1 MFKNIIRVIF
11 LLALVCLFPYQTIAN
26 VPDGTPKGEESK
38 PESSGNDGKD
48 GVNSENQKTCK
59 GCGNPFN
66 PLSPDSNTNGSGS
79 AEAGCIS
86 MNFHFGHLVHNRSIP
101 AGTIKLLS
109 DAPSPKIFSPQGL
122 YFDFNLES
130 YATHKDNKFTVTRP
144 NGFKVVYDANGQP
157 TERQSSFRSFLSFS
171 AVMTTASVSDGA
183 VAVKPVYTHPTYFY
197 RIFGNGSKA
206 YYELYAGHN
215 SETAYYRLKKLYTT
229 DGAELTP
236 SHKDIG
242 IEVIYDNNKCLRQ
255 IRSQADG
262 LADMVITGEF
272 SYEIRMYAP
281 SAINSKTTEN
291 GVSIYSIK
299 SGATPYIVWRIEN
312 PQQSNSL
319 IDKVKITRIIN
330 DKSFVYQWIYNSY
343 NDRWSLI
350 VGNGLEQKIS
360 SKQKTEYKDAKENE
374 TSLEIIKDIKNNE
387 QSIVSR
393 TLEKYTRF
401 SFGDMLTETILDPEG
416 SAQKTITEYYPS
428 SNIKNQKSSNGR
440 WEFYSYDN
448 NKRTLIYNTPFK
460 NTNYTEGVVGVQSF
474 EYGYVDS
481 ASDDRPRSITR
492 KVNGTIVGKTFN
504 TYSTSGNRRTETIE
518 VATMPSAQAGNA
530 SNLKT
535 TKVYDIQTD
544 RLISV
549 THPDGKSETY
559 TYEYGNY
566 TPQNNA
572 PGLFEANPSGNAL
585 CETIVYGTTSQPSGI
600 AGKTTKK
607 ITIKDEYGN
616 KVLEEVYS
624 LLNSGYERISYTV
637 YTYDVMHKLLRSYSS
652 NKLERTQNWYGTQLV
667 DSTAQNGTELL
678 YSYDSADRLKSV
690 TKKGTGNSVDVVT
703 SYTYDAADRKLSET
717 ISSNGLILTKRW
729 TYDALGRVSSF
740 TDADGLTTT
749 YEYVPATASRGEIV
763 KKILPGDFTT
773 ITESYFDGQVKSV
786 TGTAQVPVFYD
797 YGVDAATNCSWV
809 KKSYGSENS
818 AQWEKTYTDMAG
830 NISKVEKSGFNGQIV
845 VEQNFYN
852 AAGQLI
858 KTSKTGEA
866 SKLFVYDELGNLYR
880 FGLDV
885 DNSGALELASSDRI
899 QEKSYGY
906 TKDSTGVFFVQS
918 SLVYGIKNSSSSKT
932 IETEKTQLTNLPN
945 GVNSLKYT
953 TDRFGNV
960 TETKVSINRSG
971 KTVTTEVLSP
981 DSTVPAQTVAVNELK
996 TSERSKTNLTTTY
1009 TYDALGRLTGVTDP
1023 RTGTSTVS
1031 YYTSGVG
1038 KIGKRYMVTNA
1049 AGNTTTYDYDSSTG
1063 RKISERNALGKYS
1076 RFAYNSYGQVT
1087 KVWGESEYPLEF
1099 AYDLMGRKVTQTTY
1113 RNATVSFA
1121 GTTFPTVAGDV
1132 TTWTY
1137 DESSGLVTSKKD
1149 ANNKSVTYTYSA
1161 DGKLLT
1167 RTWSRGITTTYS
1179 YDTATG
1185 ELLKADYSDAT
1196 QDIERTYNRMGN
1208 LVSVSDAAGVRT
1220 FNYDDNFNLTGETLG
1235 ARTHNYTYSTSGIKG
1250 RYIGLTGNH
1259 TYSYDQYGRIS
1270 QINNITYTRLANSEL
1285 ITQVNRPNGINS
1297 VYGYETSRDIESGV
1311 NHGTFASY
1319 GYTNNEIGN
1328 RTSMSRSG
1336 SVFSASD
1343 IINYSYNERSEVTG
1357 ALSNAAN
1364 TTYNYTFAFD
1374 PIGNRLNATL
1384 AGQSV
1389 SYTTNILNQYT
1400 AVNATAPTYDD
1411 DGNMLTNGNWSYTW
1425 NGENRLIRA
1434 VNSATGVKLEF
1445 GYDYMGR
1452 RIFKKVY
1459 SGEILE
1465 KHLSFVYDGYK
1476 LIEERNALDS
1486 NVAVR
1491 KYVWQPEILDRD
1503 VPLTVYDVASDKT
1516 YYYHTDANKNVTELS
1531 DESGNVVAHYEYSP
1545 FGSLTKVTGDY
1556 AESNPFRFS
1565 SEYFD
1570 AETGLV
1576 YYNYRYYNPELGR
1589 WISRDPIE
1597 EQGGCNLY
1605 IMLSNCPWD
1614 SWDSLGQ
1621 LSWLDRA
1628 INVAANFAAGMG
1640 DHISGGWTDVVR
1652 ERLGIN
1658 DGVDK
1663 SSGAYATGKGAGVA
1677 YDVALMATGA
1687 GAIGKQLAKQGI
1699 KQTAKQVAKQ
1709 AVAGTVQSLAVDQTI
1724 QHAGLCSNCLQ
1735 KLGYQAALG
1744 VGVSPAGDGN
1754 LPEFRGGAY
1763 KDMSKPVGDGLDAHH
1778 MPADAATDILR
1789 EDGPAIQM
1797 LPEDHQKTKSYGN
1810 KQYTDQL
1817 RVKAEKDFRGA
1828 MAQEIRDVRRVA
1840 RNAGDPRRYNKA
1852 MMQMLNYAKATTK
1865 KLAK

>member
-1 MFKNIIRVIF
+1 MRNKHISVF
-11 LLALVCLFPYQTIAN
+11 LATVLLFLSAFVYGN
-26 VPDGTPKGEESK
+26 VPDGTKKDGTNKAEETT
-38 PESSGNDGKD
+38 GNDNSD
-48 GVNSENQKTCK
+48 GTQSPVEYYSCGHPKSPVGENNGTSQNSN
-59 GCGNPFN
+59 
-66 PLSPDSNTNGSGS
+66 SG
-79 AEAGCIS
+79 EAAPKCIS
-86 MNFHFGHLVHNRSIP
+86 MDFHFGHLVHSDVIP

-130 YATHKDNKFTVTRP
+130 YATHKGSETTVIRP

-183 VAVKPVYTHPTYFY
+183 VEVKPVYTHPTHFY

-215 SETAYYRLKKLYTT
+215 SETAYYRLKKLYTP

-255 IRSQADG
+255 IKSQADG

-281 SAINSKTTEN
+281 SAIGPKITEN

-299 SGATPYIVWRIEN
+299 SDAAPYIIWRIEN

-330 DKSFVYQWIYNSY
+330 GKSFVYDWSY
-343 NDRWSLI
+343 SNNNDCWSLAT
-350 VGNGLEQKIS
+350 GSDSEKKIA
-360 SKQKTEYKDAKENE
+360 SKQNIANKDAAVG
-374 TSLEIIKDIKNNE
+374 SVALEVTNDIKNSN
-387 QSIVSR
+387 QVIISR

-401 SFGDMLTETILDPEG
+401 SFGDMLTETISDPEG
-416 SAQKTITEYYPS
+416 IAQKTTTEYYTS
-428 SNIKNQKSSNGR
+428 GINTSNIKSKKHSSGQ
-440 WEFYSYDN
+440 WEFYTYDN
-448 NKRTLIYNTPFK
+448 NKRQIRVNTSLK
-460 NTNYTEGVVGVQSF
+460 NSSYSENASIGQSI
-474 EYGYVDS
+474 EYSYIDS
-481 ASDDRPRSITR
+481 VSDDRPRSITR

-530 SNLKT
+530 ANLKT

-549 THPDGKSETY
+549 THPDGKLETY
-559 TYEYGNY
+559 TYEYGSY
-566 TPQNNA
+566 TPQNNI

-585 CETIVYGTTSQPSGI
+585 CETVVYGTTSQPSGI

-616 KVLEEVYS
+616 KVLEEVYA

-678 YSYDSADRLKSV
+678 YTYDSADRLKSV
-690 TKKGTGNSVDVVT
+690 IKKGTGNSVDVVT

-717 ISSNGLILTKRW
+717 ISSNELILTKRW
-729 TYDALGRVSSF
+729 TYDALGRPLSF
-740 TDADGLTTT
+740 TDTDGLTTT

-797 YGVDAATNCSWV
+797 YGVDTATNCSWV

-818 AQWEKTYTDMAG
+818 AQWKKIYTDMAG
-830 NISKVEKSGFNGQIV
+830 NISKVEKSGFNGQIII
-845 VEQNFYN
+845 EQNFYN

-885 DNSGALELASSDRI
+885 DNSGVLELASSDRI

-906 TKDSTGVFFVQS
+906 TKDSSGVFFVQS
-918 SLVYGIKNSSSSKT
+918 SLVYGVKNSSSSKI

-971 KTVTTEVLSP
+971 KKVTTEILSP
-981 DSTVPAQTVAVNELK
+981 DSTIPAQTVAVNELK

-1009 TYDALGRLTGVTDP
+1009 TYDALGRLTGVTDS

-1049 AGNTTTYDYDSSTG
+1049 AGNTTTYDYDSTTG
-1063 RKISERNALGKYS
+1063 RKIWEKNALNKFS
-1076 RFAYNSYGQVT
+1076 RYAYNSYGQVT
-1087 KVWGESEYPLEF
+1087 QVWGESEYPLEF
-1099 AYDLMGRKVTQTTY
+1099 AYDLMGRKVAQTTY

-1167 RTWSRGITTTYS
+1167 RTWARGITTTYS

-1208 LVSVSDAAGVRT
+1208 LVSVSDAAGVRI

-1235 ARTHNYTYSTSGIKG
+1235 DRTFNYTYSTSGIKG
-1250 RYIGLTGNH
+1250 RYTGLTGNH
-1259 TYSYDQYGRIS
+1259 TYSYDQYGRIN
-1270 QINNITYTRLANSEL
+1270 QINDITYTRLTNSEL
-1285 ITQVNRPNGINS
+1285 IAQVSRPNGINS
-1297 VYGYETSRDIESGV
+1297 VYDYETNRDIESGV
-1311 NHGTFASY
+1311 SHGTFASY

-1328 RTSMSRSG
+1328 RTSMSRIG
-1336 SVFSASD
+1336 SVFSTSD
-1343 IINYSYNERSEVTG
+1343 TINYSYNDRSEVTG
-1357 ALSNAAN
+1357 ALSNASN
-1364 TTYNYTFAFD
+1364 TNYNYTYSFD

-1384 AGQSV
+1384 AGTTYN
-1389 SYTTNILNQYT
+1389 YTTNFLNQYA
-1400 AVNATAPTYDD
+1400 AVNSKHPTYDD

-1425 NGENRLIRA
+1425 NGENRLIQA

-1445 GYDYMGR
+1445 AYDYRGR

-1459 SGEILE
+1459 NGETLE
-1465 KHLSFVYDGYK
+1465 KHLSFAYDGYK
-1476 LIEERNALDS
+1476 LIEERNALD
-1486 NVAVR
+1486 NNAAVR
-1491 KYVWQPEILDRD
+1491 KYVWQPEALDRD
-1503 VPLTVYDVASDKT
+1503 VPLTVYDGVSDKT
-1516 YYYHTDANKNVTELS
+1516 YYFHTDANKNVTELS

-1545 FGSLTKVTGDY
+1545 FGSLTKVTGVY
-1556 AESNPFRFS
+1556 AGSNPFRFS

-1570 AETGLV
+1570 EETGLV

-1597 EQGGCNLY
+1597 EQGGFNLY
-1605 IMLSNCPWD
+1605 GMIGNNPLYKWDRLGYESAVWRFLKRVFWGAVSGAATGALS
-1614 SWDSLGQ
+1614 GAAVGA
-1621 LSWLDRA
+1621 A
-1628 INVAANFAAGMG
+1628 IGVVAGGVSVAPGAVAGASVG
-1640 DHISGGWTDVVR
+1640 AVSGAISGAISGGFSDSTTDALKNGAISGVVAGTTSGTGTVAGATWGTKAGITSGSIVGGTAG
-1652 ERLGIN
+1652 GIN
-1658 DGVDK
+1658 GYI
-1663 SSGAYATGKGAGVA
+1663 SSGGNAAATAWGV
-1677 YDVALMATGA
+1677 ATGA
-1687 GAIGKQLAKQGI
+1687 FTGGCSGCNGAMSAQ
-1699 KQTAKQVAKQ
+1699 
-1709 AVAGTVQSLAVDQTI
+1709 
-1724 QHAGLCSNCLQ
+1724 
-1735 KLGYQAALG
+1735 G
-1744 VGVSPAGDGN
+1744 VGNPKADLTSVIAGVDNDIVGN
-1754 LPEFRGGAY
+1754 VVGKVY
-1763 KDMSKPVGDGLDAHH
+1763 K
-1778 MPADAATDILR
+1778 
-1789 EDGPAIQM
+1789 
-1797 LPEDHQKTKSYGN
+1797 
-1810 KQYTDQL
+1810 
-1817 RVKAEKDFRGA
+1817 EK
-1828 MAQEIRDVRRVA
+1828 
-1840 RNAGDPRRYNKA
+1840 K
-1852 MMQMLNYAKATTK
+1852 
-1865 KLAK
+1865 

>member
-1 MFKNIIRVIF
+1 MFKNIIRTIF
-11 LLALVCLFPYQTIAN
+11 LLTFVCLLPCQTIAN

-38 PESSGNDGKD
+38 PESSGGDNQD
-48 GVNSENQKTCK
+48 GVWQVKRICCWKCLLSLGTTSSWIPNPQSS
-59 GCGNPFN
+59 GNAT
-66 PLSPDSNTNGSGS
+66 S
-79 AEAGCIS
+79 GCIS
-86 MNFHFGHLVHNRSIP
+86 MDFHFGHLVHNDVIP

-130 YATHKDNKFTVTRP
+130 YATHKGNETTVIRP
-144 NGFKVVYDANGQP
+144 NGFKVVYDANGKP
-157 TERQSSFRSFLSFS
+157 TNRQTSFQSYLTFSSVKETA
-171 AVMTTASVSDGA
+171 AVSEGA
-183 VAVKPVYTHPTYFY
+183 VEVKPVYTHPTHFY

-206 YYELYAGHN
+206 YYEIYAGHS
-215 SETAYYRLKKLYTT
+215 SETAYYRLKKMYTT

-242 IEVIYDNNKCLRQ
+242 IEVIYDNNRCLRQ
-255 IRSQADG
+255 IKSQADG
-262 LADMVITGEF
+262 LADIVITGEF

-281 SAINSKTTEN
+281 SAISNKTTVD

-299 SGATPYIVWRIEN
+299 SGCNPYIIWKIEN
-312 PQQSNSL
+312 PQKSNSL

-343 NDRWSLI
+343 NDCWSLI

-374 TSLEIIKDIKNNE
+374 TSLEVIKDIKNNE

-401 SFGDMLTETILDPEG
+401 SFGDMLTETIFDPSG
-416 SAQKTITEYYPS
+416 FVRKNTIAYYS
-428 SNIKNQKSSNGR
+428 DGINKSNIKTKKYYTGQWEYFIYDDFKRKITHSSA
-440 WEFYSYDN
+440 
-448 NKRTLIYNTPFK
+448 FK
-460 NTNYTEGVVGVQSF
+460 NNCYSENANQSQSIEYVYVADANDNRPRITTNKIKGVV
-474 EYGYVDS
+474 
-481 ASDDRPRSITR
+481 
-492 KVNGTIVGKTFN
+492 VGMTFN

-535 TKVYDIQTD
+535 TKVYDVQTE

-549 THPDGKSETY
+549 TYPDGKLETY

-566 TPQNNA
+566 TPQTNT
-572 PGLFEANPSGNAL
+572 PGLFEANTSGKAL
-585 CETIVYGTTSQPSGI
+585 RETIVYGTTSQPSGI

-616 KVLEEVYS
+616 KVLEEVYA
-624 LLNSGYERISYTV
+624 LLSSGYERISYTV

-652 NKLERTQNWYGTQLV
+652 NKLERTQNWYGSQLIN
-667 DSTAQNGTELL
+667 STAENGTELL
-678 YSYDSADRLKSV
+678 YAYDSADRLKSI
-690 TKKGTGNSVDVVT
+690 TKKGIREASDIIT

-717 ISSNGLILTKRW
+717 VVASGKILTRYW
-729 TYDALGRVSSF
+729 SYDAVGRVVSE
-740 TDADGLTTT
+740 TATDGLTTT
-749 YEYVPATASRGEIV
+749 YQYTEATSTRGRIVSRRLPDASVSIVEY
-763 KKILPGDFTT
+763 
-773 ITESYFDGQVKSV
+773 YFDGQVKSV

-797 YGVDAATNCSWV
+797 YGADAATNCSWV

-830 NISKVEKSGFNGQIV
+830 NISKVEKSGFDGQII

-885 DNSGALELASSDRI
+885 DNSGVLELASSDRI

-918 SLVYGIKNSSSSKT
+918 SLVYGIKNSSSSKI

-945 GVNSLKYT
+945 GINSLKYT
-953 TDRFGNV
+953 IDRFGNV

-971 KTVTTEVLSP
+971 KTVTSEVLSP
-981 DSTVPAQTVAVNELK
+981 DSTIPAQTIAVNELK

-1038 KIGKRYMVTNA
+1038 KIGKHHIVTNA
-1049 AGNTTTYDYDSSTG
+1049 AGNTTTYDYDNTTG
-1063 RKISERNALGKYS
+1063 RKISERNALGKFS

-1099 AYDLMGRKVTQTTY
+1099 AYDLMGRKVAQTTY
-1113 RNATVSFA
+1113 RDATVSFA
-1121 GTTFPTVAGDV
+1121 GTTFPTVKGDV

-1137 DESSGLVTSKKD
+1137 DESSSLVTSKKD

-1167 RTWSRGITTTYS
+1167 RTWARGITTTYS

-1208 LVSVSDAAGVRT
+1208 LISVRDAAGVRT
-1220 FNYDDNFNLTGETLG
+1220 FNYDENFNLTGETLG
-1235 ARTHNYTYSTSGIKG
+1235 DRTLVYTYSTSGIKG

-1259 TYSYDQYGRIS
+1259 TYSYDQFGRIN
-1270 QINNITYTRLANSEL
+1270 QINDITYTRLTNSEL
-1285 ITQVNRPNGINS
+1285 IAQVNRPNGINS
-1297 VYGYETSRDIESGV
+1297 VYGYEANRDIESGV
-1311 NHGTFASY
+1311 SHGAFASY

-1328 RTSMSRSG
+1328 RTNMSRAG

-1343 IINYSYNERSEVTG
+1343 TINYSYNDRSEVTG

-1364 TTYNYTFAFD
+1364 TNYNYTFAFD
-1374 PIGNRLNATL
+1374 LIGNRKEANL
-1384 AGQSV
+1384 AGTSYT
-1389 SYTTNILNQYT
+1389 YTTNMLNQYT
-1400 AVNATAPTYDD
+1400 IVNSNQPTYDD

-1434 VNSATGVKLEF
+1434 VNSASGVKLEF
-1445 GYDYMGR
+1445 AYDYMGR

-1459 SGEILE
+1459 NGEILE
-1465 KHLSFVYDGYK
+1465 KHLSFAYDGYK
-1476 LIEERNALDS
+1476 LIEEKNALD
-1486 NVAVR
+1486 NNAAVR
-1491 KYVWQPEILDRD
+1491 KYVWQPEALNRD
-1503 VPLTVYDVASDKT
+1503 VPLTVYDVVSDKT

-1556 AESNPFRFS
+1556 AVNNPFRFS

-1570 AETGLV
+1570 KETGLV
-1576 YYNYRYYNPELGR
+1576 YYNYRYYDPELGR

-1597 EQGGCNLY
+1597 EQGGFNLY
-1605 IMLSNCPWD
+1605 GMIENNPLYGWD
-1614 SWDSLGQ
+1614 AKGYAIETIWDICNVCIGVVSMVNNI
-1621 LSWLDRA
+1621 RA
-1628 INVAANFAAGMG
+1628 GNYGEAAWDAGG
-1640 DHISGGWTDVVR
+1640 VV
-1652 ERLGIN
+1652 
-1658 DGVDK
+1658 VD
-1663 SSGAYATGKGAGVA
+1663 T
-1677 YDVALMATGA
+1677 A
-1687 GAIGKQLAKQGI
+1687 GALLPFVPSGVSAARKAAKAADNAVARTADNIADATKTGNGVVQTSKQNKRFNDSQQALVDMAKKDKQTGISSEDMEAYKQLNKELGEN
-1699 KQTAKQVAKQ
+1699 
-1709 AVAGTVQSLAVDQTI
+1709 GFPTVKKANGKEHNPV
-1724 QHAGLCSNCLQ
+1724 
-1735 KLGYQAALG
+1735 
-1744 VGVSPAGDGN
+1744 
-1754 LPEFRGGAY
+1754 RG
-1763 KDMSKPVGDGLDAHH
+1763 
-1778 MPADAATDILR
+1778 
-1789 EDGPAIQM
+1789 
-1797 LPEDHQKTKSYGN
+1797 PEDHGN
-1810 KQYTDQL
+1810 GLHGHVGPVNHIPINKNS
-1817 RVKAEKDFRGA
+1817 VK
-1828 MAQEIRDVRRVA
+1828 
-1840 RNAGDPRRYNKA
+1840 
-1852 MMQMLNYAKATTK
+1852 
-1865 KLAK
+1865 